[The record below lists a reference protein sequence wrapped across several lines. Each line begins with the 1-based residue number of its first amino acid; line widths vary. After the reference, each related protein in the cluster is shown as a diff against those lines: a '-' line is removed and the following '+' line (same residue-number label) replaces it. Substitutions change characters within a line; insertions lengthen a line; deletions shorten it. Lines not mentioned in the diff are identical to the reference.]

1 MRDDLLPV
9 LACPVC
15 REPLARTGGGQAG
28 CANGHR
34 FDEAKQGHLTLLPA
48 KRRALTAD
56 TPEMVDARIRF
67 LGRGHYAPVE
77 RALAAV
83 VAASDAP
90 GIVLDVGGPAY
101 RRTRYLA
108 RTEAVRSDACR
119 RGPGRLGVA
128 LDLSAVAVRRAARVH
143 ERAGA
148 VVGDVTERLPVVD
161 GAAAVVLDVF
171 APRNQREYAR
181 VLHADGVLVVVT
193 PRAGHLAEL
202 AEATISVDPEKE
214 RRLHDSLTPSFVLR
228 SSEDLTWTMELSP
241 RTSTTSCTW
250 ARATTTSRR
259 TRCSRPTTVTAAV
272 TVSTWTPTP
281 ERSGPAAVD
290 GQFRSLDDESG
301 RRSPRIANRIRH
313 RQERERTSERPPV
326 RRPAGPPARRSAGTP
341 ARRSAGHALRRSRD
355 VEGPDHTEAVAELP
369 GER

>member
-1 MRDDLLPV
+1 VRDDLLPV

-15 REPLARTGGGQAG
+15 REPLARTGNGQAG
-28 CANGHR
+28 CVNGHR

-77 RALAAV
+77 GAVAV
-83 VAASDAP
+83 VVGAASAP
-90 GIVLDVGGPAY
+90 GVVLDVGAGPG
-101 RRTRYLA
+101 TYLA
-108 RTEAVRSDACR
+108 HALDAS
-119 RGPGRLGVA
+119 GAAGRLGVA

-161 GAAAVVLDVF
+161 DAAAVVLDVF

-193 PRAGHLAEL
+193 PRVGHLGEL

-214 RRLHDSLTPSFVLR
+214 RRLHDSLTPSFVQQ
-228 SSEDLTWTMELSP
+228 SSEDLTWTMDLSAEDVHDVVHMGP
-241 RTSTTSCTW
+241 SHHHV
-250 ARATTTSRR
+250 APDAVFA
-259 TRCSRPTTVTAAV
+259 PTTVTAAV
-272 TVSTWTPTP
+272 TVSTW
-281 ERSGPAAVD
+281 V
-290 GQFRSLDDESG
+290 
-301 RRSPRIANRIRH
+301 
-313 RQERERTSERPPV
+313 PV
-326 RRPAGPPARRSAGTP
+326 TATA
-341 ARRSAGHALRRSRD
+341 
-355 VEGPDHTEAVAELP
+355 
-369 GER
+369 